1 MDDFAYLILEVV
13 NEIPK
18 GKVSSYGDIAK
29 IAGYPKN
36 ARKVGKVLSNAEF
49 FGDYPCHRV
58 IHSDGTLVM
67 GWDEQESLLLEEGV
81 KLKPNKKVDMKLYK
95 WKP

>member
-18 GKVSSYGDIAK
+18 GKVSSYGEVAR

-36 ARKVGKVLSNAEF
+36 SRKVGKVLSNAGLYGE
-49 FGDYPCHRV
+49 YPCHRV
-58 IHSDGTLVM
+58 LRSDGSLLM
-67 GWDEQESLLLEEGV
+67 GWDEQETLLLEEGV
-81 KLKPNKKVDMKLYK
+81 KLKPNRKVDMKIYK